1 LETAVKKLYEAMFL
15 VDSALA
21 SDWDAVVKT
30 IETVLKRSDAEM
42 ASIRNWAERKL
53 AYEVDHKSR
62 GTYVLCFF
70 RADGSA
76 ITKIENDVQLSEQI
90 LRVLILSTEGR
101 EEKDIEKDMHGTPDE
116 KQLAVEDKDKDLET
130 PQEADESEDTAS
142 LEESENDEFPQSAV
156 PDILDTIEPQQPPEI
171 EPADTAE
178 QQQPP
183 EIEPADAVEP
193 QPPLEPGPDDAAEL
207 QPPLEP
213 GPADAVEPQPPL
225 EPGPTDAI
233 ESQPLETEEDEK
245 EKDAAD

>member
-53 AYEVDHKSR
+53 AYEIDHKSR
-62 GTYVLCFF
+62 ATYVLCFF

-76 ITKIENDVQLSEQI
+76 IRKIENDVQLSEQI
-90 LRVLILSTEGR
+90 LRVLILSTEAR
-101 EEKDIEKDMHGTPDE
+101 DEKDIEKDMHGTPDE
-116 KQLAVEDKDKDLET
+116 KPLDLEKTEKDKET
-130 PQEADESEDTAS
+130 PQQAGEDEDTAS
-142 LEESENDEFPQSAV
+142 LDESEEDEFPQSAV
-156 PDILDTIEPQQPPEI
+156 PDILDTIEPQQPPET
-171 EPADTAE
+171 EPVDTAE

-183 EIEPADAVEP
+183 EIEPADTV
-193 QPPLEPGPDDAAEL
+193 EL

-213 GPADAVEPQPPL
+213 GPTDTGEPQPPL
-225 EPGPTDAI
+225 ETGPADTV
-233 ESQPLETEEDEK
+233 EPPPLETEQDKK